1 MYVVRH
7 DHIFFKPHRRKTHW
21 QGLQFLLYD
30 LSAGRQVNL
39 GGGKPGGPS
48 QWCQVFGGEKVAVCV
63 NKWDVSPTRD
73 AVHGI
78 FQVVCGLLG
87 LRAGDLDASPLK

>member
-1 MYVVRH
+1 MLENPAALARAVAGGDV
-7 DHIFFKPHRRKTHW
+7 DAPTCTWSPH
-21 QGLQFLLYD
+21 
-30 LSAGRQVNL
+30 
-39 GGGKPGGPS
+39 GGPS

-78 FQVVCGLLG
+78 FQAVCGLLG